1 MTAKSVSFNP
11 RMNSSPGSPLSATN
25 NITYTTL
32 RWAAAWGNQ
41 VFIWAHYYTKQNWIS
56 VSKKKE
62 VE

>member
-32 RWAAAWGNQ
+32 RWPAAWEIKYLSGHITTPNRIGFLL
-41 VFIWAHYYTKQNWIS
+41 V
-56 VSKKKE
+56 KKKE